1 MDYPDYLIKEFR
13 DRIAML
19 SGALSSGNA
28 QSYEDYKYT
37 CGQIR
42 GLEAACF
49 VIEDLKRQL
58 ESEDDE

>member
-19 SGALSSGNA
+19 SGALASGNV

-58 ESEDDE
+58 ENSDDE